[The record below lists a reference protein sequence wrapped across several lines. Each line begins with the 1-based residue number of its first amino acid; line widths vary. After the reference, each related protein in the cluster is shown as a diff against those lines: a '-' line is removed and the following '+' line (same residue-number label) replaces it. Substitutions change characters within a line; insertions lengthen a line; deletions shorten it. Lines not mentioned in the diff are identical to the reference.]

1 MILAWLACAAPEDSG
16 APAPQTYSVVSV
28 RPEDGETDVVEAIVP
43 ELRLSAP
50 VDLATCPPDGARL
63 DAVDPD
69 GQVLFPVPVILSD
82 AEEGEKLRLTPDGAV
97 PRGWTYAITARA
109 GEGGCRSVDG
119 AVLEPFR
126 STFTVP

>member
-1 MILAWLACAAPEDSG
+1 MIVAWLACAVSEDSA
-16 APAPQTYSVVSV
+16 APALPTYRVVGV
-28 RPEDGETDVVEAIVP
+28 RPEDGETGVVEAITP

-69 GQVLFPVPVILSD
+69 GQVLFPVPVVLAD
-82 AEEGEKLRLTPDGAV
+82 AEGGEKLRLTPDGAV
-97 PRGWTYAITARA
+97 PRGWTYAVTARA

-119 AVLEPFR
+119 AILEPFR